1 MQGRDDLIV
10 PPGPALE
17 MQQALRQAGVQAAV
31 LLLPYAD
38 HAFDLFGT
46 RWSPMAR
53 QALWHAERFLEWVA
67 SKPQSPSARL
77 QRGVHAYAM
86 D

>member
-1 MQGRDDLIV
+1 
-10 PPGPALE
+10 

-46 RWSPMAR
+46 GWSPTAR
-53 QALWHAERFLEWVA
+53 QALWHAERFLELVA
-67 SKPQSPSARL
+67 SNAESPSPSPE
-77 QRGVHAYAM
+77 QRPREFAM
-86 D
+86 G